1 MKFRLII
8 DKDKDEEV
16 VVTAKER
23 SELVE
28 QLELLVTGANVGRLV
43 GYTEEETV
51 FLPLEKVA
59 CCTVIDGRTYAVDS
73 QGKQLR
79 LRQRLYELE
88 ENLPEH
94 FIRINKSCIANIH
107 QLERFT
113 ATYSGGIN
121 AVFKCG
127 YEDYVSRRCFAVI
140 KRRFGI
146 K

>member
-8 DKDKDEEV
+8 DKNKEEEV
-16 VVTAKER
+16 VVTVKER
-23 SELVE
+23 TELID
-28 QLELLVTGANVGRLV
+28 QLELLVTGTNLERLV
-43 GYTEEETV
+43 GYTEDDTV
-51 FLPLEKVA
+51 FLSLKKVA
-59 CCTVIDGRTYAVDS
+59 CCTVIDGKTYAVDS
-73 QGKQLR
+73 KGTQLR
-79 LRQRLYELE
+79 LRQRLCELE

-107 QLERFT
+107 QLERFA